1 VSARRHLTASGRV
14 ALAMTLTLTVGVVAL
29 ALTSYIAVSSGL
41 QADIDRGLLRE
52 SEAFMAAVHSGEA
65 EEDDS
70 GLVEIARTYLAART
84 KAETGAQP
92 ILLVRL
98 SDGRVLSNSD
108 VKLETAEGNTEL
120 PTAGFS
126 TIVLGSEQY
135 RVATAPILGA
145 NGAVAGVFQAAL
157 STAYMRGVAANLGGT
172 LGLGGALVV
181 ILGAILSAWA
191 ARASLSP
198 LRKVAATAGQITQ
211 SSLGDRVPYDGPD
224 DEVGAMVESFNG
236 MLDRLETAFTE
247 QRRFVADASHELRTP
262 IAVVCGNLDLIDHPR
277 TDETS
282 KQRALEAIRDE
293 AGRLGRLVD
302 DLLALA
308 RLDSRQLR
316 PFQLLDVAT
325 LAEEAVVRARAIGG
339 PTIVN
344 DVPGGL
350 WVSGDPD
357 QLDQALLNLMRNAI
371 THTPVAGTVTVS
383 ARVEGDNVVIS
394 IRDTGA
400 GIRTEDLPR
409 LFDRFYR
416 SQGPRAATSGGSGLG
431 LAITKR
437 LVELHQGTIEAH
449 NAVGGGAIF
458 TLRLRK
464 QSAPK
469 DA

>member
-1 VSARRHLTASGRV
+1 
-14 ALAMTLTLTVGVVAL
+14 
-29 ALTSYIAVSSGL
+29 
-41 QADIDRGLLRE
+41 
-52 SEAFMAAVHSGEA
+52 
-65 EEDDS
+65 
-70 GLVEIARTYLAART
+70 
-84 KAETGAQP
+84 
-92 ILLVRL
+92 
-98 SDGRVLSNSD
+98 
-108 VKLETAEGNTEL
+108 
-120 PTAGFS
+120 
-126 TIVLGSEQY
+126 
-135 RVATAPILGA
+135 
-145 NGAVAGVFQAAL
+145 
-157 STAYMRGVAANLGGT
+157 
-172 LGLGGALVV
+172 
-181 ILGAILSAWA
+181 
-191 ARASLSP
+191 
-198 LRKVAATAGQITQ
+198 
-211 SSLGDRVPYDGPD
+211 
-224 DEVGAMVESFNG
+224 
-236 MLDRLETAFTE
+236 
-247 QRRFVADASHELRTP
+247 
-262 IAVVCGNLDLIDHPR
+262 
-277 TDETS
+277 
-282 KQRALEAIRDE
+282 
-293 AGRLGRLVD
+293 VD